1 MVKKIVEFGVTVC
14 YKCECVKQFW
24 LSGNVVINKWI
35 RRHYPC
41 KVIWCQWRISVQLVQ
56 LRLNMWTLGQT
67 DAGGVLV
74 IFALKFFDW
83 QTGYFFK
90 QGSFTEHWAALPQNR
105 GGKKD
110 LHAILFVFVFA
121 LASCEVH
128 FMTPG
133 ELMCLSCLRSSLW
146 GQHVFWILFWTHD

>member
-1 MVKKIVEFGVTVC
+1 
-14 YKCECVKQFW
+14 
-24 LSGNVVINKWI
+24 
-35 RRHYPC
+35 
-41 KVIWCQWRISVQLVQ
+41 
-56 LRLNMWTLGQT
+56 MWTLSSIGQT

-74 IFALKFFDW
+74 ILLLNFL
-83 QTGYFFK
+83 TGR

-133 ELMCLSCLRSSLW
+133 ELMCLSCLRLSL
-146 GQHVFWILFWTHD
+146 